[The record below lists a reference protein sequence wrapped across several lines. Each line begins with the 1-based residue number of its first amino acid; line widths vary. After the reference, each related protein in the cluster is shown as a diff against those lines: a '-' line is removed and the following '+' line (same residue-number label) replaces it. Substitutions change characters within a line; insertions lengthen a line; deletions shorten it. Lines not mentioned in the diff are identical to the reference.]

1 MTQFHIFVML
11 TNGQFINRERQ
22 FGNNIFLRTV
32 AYVLH
37 GGGQLLIP
45 HDKNFVILLIKFKDL
60 NKHSLKRQIY
70 DRLRT
75 AHNITR
81 LLKKL
86 VAL

>member
-1 MTQFHIFVML
+1 MYYM
-11 TNGQFINRERQ
+11 
-22 FGNNIFLRTV
+22 
-32 AYVLH
+32 